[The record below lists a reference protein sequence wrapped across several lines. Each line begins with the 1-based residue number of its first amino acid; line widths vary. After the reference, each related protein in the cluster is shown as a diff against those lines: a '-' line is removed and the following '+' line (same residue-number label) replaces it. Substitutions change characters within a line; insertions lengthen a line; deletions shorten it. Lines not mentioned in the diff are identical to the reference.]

1 MMRLVRVR
9 LSKSVNSNK
18 SERRLVH
25 FVPLYYTVT
34 ITIAALVIELRGEK
48 KKKTKLIFILVP
60 ARERYFC
67 RAQRFT

>member
-25 FVPLYYTVT
+25 FLPLYYTVT
-34 ITIAALVIELRGEK
+34 ITIAALVIELRGE